1 MVQLPHER
9 RPAQP
14 IGWRDAF
21 FALRVTTEQ
30 NNNSALLS
38 KTMSSVVC
46 HVSNPASGH
55 LSATDGRQHASVTAA
70 ERNSKTLP
78 SAFKRVCT
86 GRFFFVVVVI
96 VAATCRHAR
105 SCSEPALCSAIN
117 LILPRRKALLTS
129 HGQGETIW
137 GSEKHCQ
144 NKIQT
149 NAGIHIS
156 T

>member
-1 MVQLPHER
+1 MGPIGGRSGHVVQLPHER

-86 GRFFFVVVVI
+86 GFFCCCYSCCHLS
-96 VAATCRHAR
+96 TCTQLQLA
-105 SCSEPALCSAIN
+105 SALQCDLPNSSTTEGSVDEPW
-117 LILPRRKALLTS
+117 T
-129 HGQGETIW
+129 G
-137 GSEKHCQ
+137 
-144 NKIQT
+144 
-149 NAGIHIS
+149 
-156 T
+156 